1 MHFVYL
7 YSCETFHRYIM
18 ANKNLTSSDLPQYQ
32 GNYSEE
38 AFWEK
43 LKKVAGKAG
52 AKAVYYALVLFYT
65 LIDPDTPAKYKAV
78 IAGALGY
85 LILPLDLIPDFLPFA
100 GFADDWAALVAA
112 VSYVLSAISA
122 RSKDKAKEK
131 LKAWF
136 PNAGLSDLGD
146 LS

>member
-1 MHFVYL
+1 
-7 YSCETFHRYIM
+7 M
-18 ANKNLTSSDLPQYQ
+18 AKKNLTSGDLPQYQ
-32 GNYSEE
+32 GNYSED

-43 LKKVAGKAG
+43 LKKVAGRAG

-65 LIDPDTPAKYKAV
+65 LTDPDTPGKYKAV

-85 LILPLDLIPDFLPFA
+85 LILPLDLLPDFLPFA
-100 GFADDWAALVAA
+100 GYADDWAALIAA
-112 VSYVLSAISA
+112 VSYVLSAISDKNKA
-122 RSKDKAKEK
+122 KAKEQ

-136 PNAGLSDLGD
+136 PQSGLSDLGD